1 MTVEEL
7 KDWLSRGRH
16 IEIEIRN
23 MSERRARL
31 WQELNN
37 VVPAYESDGTMFNPD
52 IRSKE
57 KKMAIYE
64 DLLARLDSR
73 ITELKRTD
81 ADTQRVIDLM
91 ADSTLRTILELR
103 HIERYSWR
111 RIYQKEMHI
120 GQKTAFRYY
129 ALALEVLA
137 DIITVDEVEL

>member
-23 MSERRARL
+23 MKERRARL

-57 KKMAIYE
+57 KKLAIYE
-64 DLLARLDSR
+64 DLLSKLDYR
-73 ITELKRTD
+73 ITELKRED
-81 ADTQRVIDLM
+81 ARTQKVIDLLE
-91 ADSTLRTILELR
+91 DSTLRAILELR

-129 ALALEVLA
+129 GQALAELA
-137 DIITVDEVEL
+137 DIITVKEVEI